1 MTGMPRQAL
10 IQQPKS
16 RASRPRPSGSDCLTL
31 EVVPHELGANY
42 TQNRK
47 ERQQER
53 GWFGDRP
60 WMIVAP
66 DGFPNCHDSQ
76 TFAGGSWGAQAC
88 EIHVG
93 RFEQDAGRQRS
104 RQGKSVRLA
113 KRITVGITGVDRH
126 QAGAALGAADDKRC
140 LNDGLAVRSLP
151 ALTRECDPQQAL
163 VCAAQLSPPSSII
176 PWLNSPELDR
186 EPRDLWPQMN
196 GTGSRSYG
204 FRSPCCRPGC

>member
-1 MTGMPRQAL
+1 VPFVGSTAVAKLPRWGGPPRPRLMTGMPRQAL

-126 QAGAALGAADDKRC
+126 QAGAARGAAPMTAMT
-140 LNDGLAVRSLP
+140 L
-151 ALTRECDPQQAL
+151 
-163 VCAAQLSPPSSII
+163 LSRKLRRRGGETS
-176 PWLNSPELDR
+176 
-186 EPRDLWPQMN
+186 M
-196 GTGSRSYG
+196 
-204 FRSPCCRPGC
+204 